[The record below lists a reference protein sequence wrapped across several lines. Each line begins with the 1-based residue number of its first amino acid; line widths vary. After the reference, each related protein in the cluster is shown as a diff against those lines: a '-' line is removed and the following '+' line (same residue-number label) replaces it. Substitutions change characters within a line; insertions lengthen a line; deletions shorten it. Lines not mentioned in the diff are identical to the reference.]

1 MMLLFGVMC
10 AGALAGPRD
19 DVVNYAWQIWNYTW
33 TTNSTVPRY
42 NYDPR
47 NGPAT
52 VTGTIR
58 GVPYTYANMVSF
70 SEYKALSATDKGT
83 VYSSNSMKYGMV
95 CATLVTD
102 CIRQGFPSR
111 NLPLLNMVMFHKS
124 RNSGSYT
131 GLISSVS
138 DAVFNYDHTQAQW
151 QNIWANIRTSQA
163 NSGYPAYKK
172 LQKGD
177 YLNDW
182 NHVILVVENDTSAQR
197 ITYIDQTI
205 CWDNVSNGM
214 VGTHKGTY
222 YYSDLSNKCYV
233 PMYVNYDEVPP
244 DLSDINPGLR
254 RLTSN
259 SYAKVYTLTSG
270 KYNVYSDSNLTTRL
284 SSSAWTGEEDED
296 WILGVGKNSNG
307 VVYARISY
315 PVGSSRQTAYVNLSE
330 VFVPGTL
337 KDDPKTAVVR
347 HYGLYKRRDSGQN
360 NDYGIDVGDSV
371 YLLTKDNGW
380 AQVLYPVGSLWRIA
394 WLTERNYNMVVG
406 IGTVEAPKITTTSLP
421 DAYIGETYY
430 AKINTTGTTPIYFQ
444 GGTAVSLPNGFDIQ
458 RMLVGSDTSGIIRG
472 TPKNVYN
479 RSLPYTLPF
488 PVTVTNSAGS
498 DSKNFTITV
507 RSRPTGTP
515 PTISSGTV
523 MPEATKGRPY
533 SQTLTATGTTPITW
547 SVYDASLPLPPGL
560 TLSTSGTISGTP
572 TTAGRYTFRVKIT
585 NSAGWDAKLKTIK
598 VNLPPVLNGTFKNGT
613 VGTYYSEYVTV
624 SEGTESFTWAKT
636 SGTIPDGLSFSPS
649 GRYCYLKGTPTT
661 AGTYYFT
668 LGATD
673 QNGATATK
681 SYTVTIQ
688 PRASLTISWTF
699 KNGTVGTSYSDW
711 VSVSGGTAPY
721 TWSKESGT
729 LPDGLSLSPSGTYCY
744 LKGTPTNPGTYHF
757 KLKVVDTNGAEGT
770 KSFSVVIKPAT
781 LTISWT
787 FKNGTVG
794 TSYSDWVSVS
804 GGTAPYTWS
813 KESGTLPDG
822 LSLSPSG
829 TYCYLKGTPTTAG
842 TYYFK
847 LKVVDTNGAEGTKDF
862 MVTISPEQTA
872 PLTISYTFKKGF
884 RKGYYLSCVAA
895 SGGSGSYTWRM
906 VSGTIPNGL
915 KTNQSGRYYYLRGT
929 PIKAG
934 TFKFTLKL
942 SDSAGHSLT
951 CIFTVKI
958 TQTTVSGKIASTLTR
973 KAWYS
978 KTLTASGGTA
988 PYTWSVSSGKLP
1000 DGLKLKASTGKIS
1013 GTLTKAGK
1021 FTFTIKAKDKNGA
1034 AGTKK
1039 YTITVTQTTVSGK
1052 IAASLP
1058 KNTSYSKT
1066 LKASGGA
1073 SPYTWTVSSGQL
1085 PTGLKLGKSSGKI
1098 SGTPSKEGTYTFTIK
1113 AKDKNGAAGTK
1124 KYTVKVTAASA
1135 ANDALLGDIADNP
1148 SADIPA
1154 ENTTGLPATP
1164 ESPGTLEALPANPA
1178 GTLSLSAT
1186 LSVAS
1191 DDVLEAGKGRDSDLI
1206 TVMAGKPVTFI
1217 LGDWGVEVS
1226 GVTVMIDDKPAEGIT
1241 ISDDGTFTL
1250 KAELVTGDF
1259 KVCVKATHNG
1269 SELESETL
1277 YIISQ

>member
-1 MMLLFGVMC
+1 MKKFSGLLLLLMLLFGVMC

-259 SYAKVYTLTSG
+259 SYANVYTLTSG

-296 WILGVGKNSNG
+296 WILGVGKNSSG
-307 VVYARISY
+307 TVYARISY

-688 PRASLTISWTF
+688 PRASLTINWTF
-699 KNGTVGTSYSDW
+699 KNGTVD
-711 VSVSGGTAPY
+711 
-721 TWSKESGT
+721 
-729 LPDGLSLSPSGTYCY
+729 
-744 LKGTPTNPGTYHF
+744 
-757 KLKVVDTNGAEGT
+757 
-770 KSFSVVIKPAT
+770 
-781 LTISWT
+781 
-787 FKNGTVG
+787 

-1241 ISDDGTFTL
+1241 VSDNGTFTL

-1269 SELESETL
+1269 SELESETI